1 MTYLARIEIPA
12 ESAYAHGIMDSY
24 GWHQRIWDC
33 FPREPDRKRD
43 FLTRIDTLEG
53 AFRLWVLSP
62 SQLSCPDWCPPENF
76 AIREIAPSFLSH
88 RYYAFD
94 LRANPSKCLVQ
105 RDERG
110 ERKKNGKRV
119 PLIQPDELRAWIGRK
134 GQAGGFRIVADKPLE
149 IGPMVKNHFRKR
161 EHAAC
166 HGGVQF
172 RGVLEVID
180 PKQFTETYYAGV
192 GSAKGFG
199 FGLLLLAPVNL
210 QTIHFTK
217 RHKP

>member
-1 MTYLARIEIPA
+1 MTWLARMEIDA
-12 ESAYAHGIMDSY
+12 ETAFAAGVTDNYD
-24 GWHQRIWDC
+24 WHQRLWHC
-33 FPREPDRKRD
+33 FPGQPDRNRD

-62 SQLSCPDWCPPENF
+62 SEPACPDWCAPGGF
-76 AIREIAPSFLSH
+76 SVREIAPSFLSH

-94 LRANPSKCLVQ
+94 LRANPVKCLVQ
-105 RDERG
+105 RNEQGQRTH
-110 ERKKNGKRV
+110 RGKRV
-119 PLIQPDELRAWIGRK
+119 PLIRPEELRAWIDRK
-134 GQAGGFRIVADKPLE
+134 GEAGGFRIMADKPLE
-149 IGPMVKNHFRKR
+149 IGPVVKSHFRKR

-180 PKQFTETYYAGV
+180 PRTFAQTYYAGV

-199 FGLLLLAPVNL
+199 FGLLLLAPVSL
-210 QTIHFTK
+210 
-217 RHKP
+217 